1 MRFGRANVMGDVSG
15 VAARGVG
22 SAAKER
28 NGGIGGGD
36 WSDNAAKAA
45 VVPKKRGTEVR
56 VGGPSELPGWP
67 D

>member
-15 VAARGVG
+15 VTARGVS

-36 WSDNAAKAA
+36 WSDNAA
-45 VVPKKRGTEVR
+45 P
-56 VGGPSELPGWP
+56 GGCRKGGSRS
-67 D
+67 